1 MLRQQQDSMEVTAFC
16 IRLSI
21 FILLSVDVQNSDAAF
36 RIIPTKL
43 QLFQYESVSFH
54 CEGLNDSSQL
64 RGIRNTEGFI
74 SACNITS
81 ISTVSCTIQKAY
93 PADSGEY
100 WCETK
105 EGKKSNR
112 VNITITVGSVILES
126 PVIPVMEGDC
136 VTLHC
141 RNKTTSSHLTADFYK
156 NGLFMRSSSTGEIT
170 IHSVSKSDEGLYK
183 CNTSDVGESPE
194 SRLTVRVLS
203 GSVILESPVIPAMEG
218 DNVTLRCRYK
228 TTSSREKADFYKNGL
243 FMRSSSTGEITIHS
257 ISKSDEGFYKC
268 NISDVGESPES
279 RLTVRVGSVI
289 LESPVIPVM
298 EGDCV
303 TLHCRNKTTSSCLTA
318 DFYKNG
324 LFMRSSSTGEITIH
338 SVSKSDEGL
347 YKCSISDVGESPES
361 RLTVRVLSGSV
372 ILESPVIPAMEGDNV
387 TLRCRYKTTSSHLTA
402 DFYKN
407 GLFMRS
413 SSTGEITIHSV
424 SKSDE
429 GFYKCNI
436 SDVGESPESRLTV
449 RALDR
454 ETCPSSDHSFY
465 VLLLLR
471 TVFTIVMVPLLLL
484 LVGLLHCG
492 KLRVTQK

>member
-1 MLRQQQDSMEVTAFC
+1 MITCCQIKFATSSANRGTLLRHAVSYRARLKHGHQCESGRKTCTGRGSCHVHYVQLHFCLMLRQQHDSMEVTAFC
-16 IRLSI
+16 IRLSV

-43 QLFQYESVSFH
+43 QVFQYESVSFH
-54 CEGLNDSSQL
+54 CEGLDDSSQL
-64 RGIRNTEGFI
+64 EGIRDTKEFI

-81 ISTVSCTIQKAY
+81 TSTVSCTIPRVY
-93 PADSGEY
+93 LADSGEY

-105 EGKKSNR
+105 GGKKSNR
-112 VNITITVGSVILES
+112 VNITVTTGSVILES
-126 PVIPVMEGDC
+126 SVVPVMEGDC
-136 VTLHC
+136 
-141 RNKTTSSHLTADFYK
+141 
-156 NGLFMRSSSTGEIT
+156 
-170 IHSVSKSDEGLYK
+170 
-183 CNTSDVGESPE
+183 
-194 SRLTVRVLS
+194 
-203 GSVILESPVIPAMEG
+203 
-218 DNVTLRCRYK
+218 
-228 TTSSREKADFYKNGL
+228 
-243 FMRSSSTGEITIHS
+243 
-257 ISKSDEGFYKC
+257 
-268 NISDVGESPES
+268 
-279 RLTVRVGSVI
+279 
-289 LESPVIPVM
+289 
-298 EGDCV
+298 
-303 TLHCRNKTTSSCLTA
+303 
-318 DFYKNG
+318 
-324 LFMRSSSTGEITIH
+324 
-338 SVSKSDEGL
+338 
-347 YKCSISDVGESPES
+347 
-361 RLTVRVLSGSV
+361 
-372 ILESPVIPAMEGDNV
+372 V

-429 GFYKCNI
+429 GFYKCNT

-471 TVFTIVMVPLLLL
+471 TVFTIVMVVLLLL

>member
-1 MLRQQQDSMEVTAFC
+1 MITCCQIKFTTSAANGGTLLGHAVSYRARLKHGRQCESGRKTCTGRGSSYIHYIQLHFCLMLRQQQDSMEVTAFC
-16 IRLSI
+16 IRLSV
-21 FILLSVDVQNSDAAF
+21 FILLNVDVQNSDAAF

-43 QLFQYESVSFH
+43 QLFQYEPVSFR
-54 CEGLNDSSQL
+54 CEGLDDSSQL
-64 RGIRNTEGFI
+64 RGIRDTEKFI
-74 SACNITS
+74 SECNITS
-81 ISTVSCTIQKAY
+81 TSTLSYTIQKAY

-126 PVIPVMEGDC
+126 SVVPVMEGD
-136 VTLHC
+136 T
-141 RNKTTSSHLTADFYK
+141 
-156 NGLFMRSSSTGEIT
+156 
-170 IHSVSKSDEGLYK
+170 
-183 CNTSDVGESPE
+183 
-194 SRLTVRVLS
+194 
-203 GSVILESPVIPAMEG
+203 
-218 DNVTLRCRYK
+218 VTLRCR
-228 TTSSREKADFYKNGL
+228 N
-243 FMRSSSTGEITIHS
+243 
-257 ISKSDEGFYKC
+257 
-268 NISDVGESPES
+268 
-279 RLTVRVGSVI
+279 
-289 LESPVIPVM
+289 
-298 EGDCV
+298 
-303 TLHCRNKTTSSCLTA
+303 
-318 DFYKNG
+318 
-324 LFMRSSSTGEITIH
+324 
-338 SVSKSDEGL
+338 
-347 YKCSISDVGESPES
+347 
-361 RLTVRVLSGSV
+361 
-372 ILESPVIPAMEGDNV
+372 
-387 TLRCRYKTTSSHLTA
+387 KTTSSHLTA

-454 ETCPSSDHSFY
+454 ETFPSSDHSFY

-471 TVFTIVMVPLLLL
+471 TVFTIVMVVLLLL